1 MIWMHEQY
9 ILQLLAAIPADSF
22 HGRARNIM
30 RGLKIISKIIDGLLA
45 AN

>member
-1 MIWMHEQY
+1 MHEQC
-9 ILQLLAAIPADSF
+9 IQQLLAAIPADSF

-30 RGLKIISKIIDGLLA
+30 HGLKISSKIIDGLLA